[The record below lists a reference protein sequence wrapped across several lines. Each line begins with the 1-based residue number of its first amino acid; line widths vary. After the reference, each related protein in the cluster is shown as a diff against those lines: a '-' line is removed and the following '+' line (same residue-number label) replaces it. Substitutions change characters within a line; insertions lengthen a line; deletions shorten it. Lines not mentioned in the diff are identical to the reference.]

1 MKKAQEQAHDLL
13 RRAAFTAPPRLR
25 HEIRQLLK
33 DPGVGDEDIE
43 LRDYVPRVE
52 LQGTESAR
60 RILEDRVVALEAA
73 NRALRVERDEARA
86 DMHTAQDMIEKVRA
100 EYSDEIVAVAGERNR
115 ALAQV
120 GALREHLFALEPHDV
135 LCGYT
140 KDTRIGRL
148 YRSIPPVSAAYVT
161 TVPFVAMKTDRRAT
175 FPASIPQQFFMYR
188 ACRDEHETPRKSIIS
203 CCRKTPGTV
212 GLTKRSMSPMI

>member
-1 MKKAQEQAHDLL
+1 MRTMKKAQEQAHDLL

-140 KDTRIGRL
+140 KDTRIGR
-148 YRSIPPVSAAYVT
+148 
-161 TVPFVAMKTDRRAT
+161 PFDVEGCA
-175 FPASIPQQFFMYR
+175 
-188 ACRDEHETPRKSIIS
+188 ACRALDDTERAAREHNARVWEEGQRHQWG
-203 CCRKTPGTV
+203 RN
-212 GLTKRSMSPMI
+212 RMSLAANPYRDGGDDG